1 MLIHLQ
7 TGYQERELYFYDFED
22 IFANPEQ
29 RRMLRTPYEDS
40 INEDID
46 GIINELAEPNPFDNR
61 GGDSTDNL
69 LKLLRNIG

>member
-1 MLIHLQ
+1 MRVDPPETADI
-7 TGYQERELYFYDFED
+7 EYFYDFED

-40 INEDID
+40 INRSIDEDME
-46 GIINELAEPNPFDNR
+46 ELLEPSPVNR
-61 GGDSTDNL
+61 TGGDSTDNL